1 MLKEGK
7 TMNKRIALSA
17 IALLLVLVTSACS
30 SGNAN
35 GSAGSSQGANNKST
49 ASNQGAAKSRSQS
62 PSVKQWSKPPAMQ
75 IDVNKPYIAHV
86 DTNKGGFTINLFAK
100 DVPKTVNNFVF
111 LANQHFYDGIDFHRI
126 MKTFMIQVGDPLARG
141 DVQSLKSNPRIGSGG
156 PGYTFQDELS
166 SKYKYAKG
174 MVAMANA
181 GPNTNGSQ
189 FFIGSGKDV
198 ENLAAQPNYTIFGK
212 VTQGMD
218 TIDKIANTPVTQG
231 VSDQSDPS
239 FPNENVY
246 IKSIKIES
254 K

>member
-1 MLKEGK
+1 MK
-7 TMNKRIALSA
+7 KRIVASA
-17 IALLLVLVTSACS
+17 IALLLPLFAAACS
-30 SGNAN
+30 PGNMNAN
-35 GSAGSSQGANNKST
+35 SGSGQSANNQN
-49 ASNQGAAKSRSQS
+49 AANNQGTGKSSS
-62 PSVKQWSKPPAMQ
+62 PTPAVKQWSKPPAMQ
-75 IDVNKPYIAHV
+75 IDVNKQYMAHV
-86 DTNKGGFTINLFAK
+86 DTNKGSFTIDLFAK
-100 DVPKTVNNFVF
+100 DAPKTVNNFVF

-126 MKTFMIQVGDPLARG
+126 MKTFMIQVGDPFARG
-141 DVQSLKSNPRIGSGG
+141 DVANLKSNPRIGSGG
-156 PGYTFQDELS
+156 PGYTFEDELS

-212 VTQGMD
+212 VVQGMD

-239 FPNENVY
+239 FPTQNVY
-246 IKSIKIES
+246 IKSIKIEQ